1 MTIRPTFHELF
12 LLQAKLAA
20 SRSTCNSRPQGA
32 VLVKNNRVIATGY
45 NGALPGQEHCSDQE
59 HIIIKCPKCGD
70 MVQWDTEGVIQPLPS
85 SCPICHGRKKVKIP
99 YCRRRASGAQDFLK
113 DRACA
118 SAHAEANAVA
128 QAARMGVAVDGSVLY
143 CTTRPCAVC
152 TKILVMAG
160 VVWVYFELDYDDP
173 DGDWLR
179 ELLPMERLEVR
190 PKTLALAMEMLQ
202 PGTSRRRLGRT
213 E

>member
-1 MTIRPTFHELF
+1 MTIRPTFPEYF

-32 VLVKNNRVIATGY
+32 VLVKDNRIMATGY
-45 NGALPGQEHCSDQE
+45 NGALPGQEHCSDQPGLV
-59 HIIIKCPKCGD
+59 C
-70 MVQWDTEGVIQPLPS
+70 S
-85 SCPICHGRKKVKIP
+85 SCNGISRLIGQLGYSYIGECSLCDNTGKIP
-99 YCRRRASGAQDFLK
+99 YCRRRASGTPDSLK

-128 QAARMGVAVDGSVLY
+128 QAARMGVAVEGSVLY

-152 TKILVMAG
+152 TKLLVQAG
-160 VVWVYFELDYDDP
+160 IVRVYFELDYDDP

-179 ELLPMERLEVR
+179 ELLPMELLEVR
-190 PKTLALAMEMLQ
+190 PEVLALAVEMLQ